1 MNIKGKG
8 QRLIPEEL
16 LKYLEALKN
25 KYPDAVD
32 LVEANPTLEG
42 GEDSLSSVL
51 INGTKYAVGGGGAQ
65 LYEHNIDLNFSG
77 SLGNV
82 SLRIET
88 SISEPF
94 TISTLYQWF
103 IDNEIIY
110 DASLLEYNF
119 FPVEMYQMGNWK
131 YYINGLSAV
140 TNQTNKFFVNA
151 LYFKSDSNDLAM
163 LVNAYEPASITDV
176 VKLK

>member
-51 INGTKYAVGGGGAQ
+51 INGTKYAVGGGSDIH
-65 LYEHNIDLNFSG
+65 LYQHHLFYYQNSSTNIGITLYSSSNEPMNYTDIVNFLVAEG
-77 SLGNV
+77 YVDYNYKGYADV
-82 SLRIET
+82 TGKWGGT
-88 SISEPF
+88 SMKDYLIAE
-94 TISTLYQWF
+94 ISTSSGT
-103 IDNEIIY
+103 IY
-110 DASLLEYNF
+110 GET
-119 FPVEMYQMGNWK
+119 
-131 YYINGLSAV
+131 LSG
-140 TNQTNKFFVNA
+140 TF
-151 LYFKSDSNDLAM
+151 
-163 LVNAYEPASITDV
+163 SIPNTVVFTDTIRQIF
-176 VKLK
+176 